1 MNIYDCT
8 TYFDEPLMMDVRF
21 NVLNDYVK
29 KFVVVESVFSHRGAK
44 KELNFD
50 IKLYPKFKD
59 KIKYVVL
66 EKEPDNL
73 SFDNNKNDD
82 LIKRLNSIKRIEHQR
97 NEALKGC
104 LEATEQDY
112 IFYSDNDEIPKLN
125 DINFNSIK
133 ERFIIFEQKLF
144 HYKFNLFNDR
154 IPWYGTKGAKKKNIK
169 SIADLRNMKAKKYA
183 FFRLDTLFSK
193 TKFISVRV
201 IKNGGWHF
209 TQLKS
214 PEDLEKKFI
223 HDENHNEYDKLDIGL
238 NKIKDM
244 IDRKV
249 IEYDHLAKKS
259 SANKHGHEFKLKPV
273 QIEKNLP
280 DYLVTNVD
288 KFKKWFDFD
297 FK

>member
-29 KFVVVESVFSHRGAK
+29 KFVVVESIFSHRGAK

-59 KIKYVVL
+59 KIEYIIL
-66 EKEPDNL
+66 EQEPHNL
-73 SFDNNKNDD
+73 VSDKNDD
-82 LIKRLNSIKRIEHQR
+82 LSKRLNSIKRIEHQR

-104 LEATEQDY
+104 SQAGEEDY

-125 DINFNSIK
+125 NINFSSIK
-133 ERFIIFEQKLF
+133 EKFVVFEQKLF
-144 HYKFNLFNDR
+144 HYKFNLLNNR
-154 IPWYGTKGAKKKNIK
+154 IPWYGTKGTKKRNIK
-169 SIADLRNMKAKKYA
+169 SIAALRNMKAKKYS
-183 FFRLDTLFSK
+183 FFRLDTIFSE
-193 TKFISVRV
+193 TKFISVRL

-223 HDENHNEYDKLDIGL
+223 HDENHNEYDKLNIGL

-259 SANKHGHEFKLKPV
+259 SSSKHGHEFKLKPIA
-273 QIEKNLP
+273 IEKNLP
-280 DYLVTNVD
+280 DYLVKNVE
-288 KFKKWFDFD
+288 KFKQWFDFD
-297 FK
+297 YK

>member
-21 NVLNDYVK
+21 NVLNNYVK
-29 KFVVVESVFSHRGAK
+29 KFVIVESIFSHRGAK
-44 KELNFD
+44 KELKFD

-59 KIKYVVL
+59 KIEYVVL
-66 EKEPDNL
+66 ENEPNNL
-73 SFDNNKNDD
+73 SFDTNKNDD
-82 LIKRLNSIKRIEHQR
+82 LIKRINSIKRIEHQR
-97 NEALKGC
+97 NEAIKGC
-104 LEATEQDY
+104 SEASEEDY
-112 IFYSDNDEIPKLN
+112 IFYSDNDEIPKLDN
-125 DINFNSIK
+125 INFNSIK
-133 ERFIIFEQKLF
+133 EKFVVFEQKLF
-144 HYKFNLFNDR
+144 HYKFNLLNDR
-154 IPWYGTKGAKKKNIK
+154 ISWYGTKGAKKKNVK

-193 TKFISVRV
+193 TKFISVKV

-223 HDENHNEYDKLDIGL
+223 HDENHNEYDKLGISL

-249 IEYDHLAKKS
+249 IEYDHLAKKN
-259 SANKHGHEFKLKPV
+259 SANKHGHEFKLKSV
-273 QIEKNLP
+273 SIKKNLP
-280 DYLVTNVD
+280 NYLVNNVD
-288 KFKKWFDFD
+288 KFKNWFDFD